1 MATIVPDMKNRRLFF
16 LVVLLIAAFVPAL
29 PTGAQTLLRVATPG
43 ALTGALPIYLGAKK
57 GVFSKYG
64 LTVEVIAT
72 RNEQMNMQALM
83 SDSVQFLGLTVILIP
98 LEYVW
103 GINIT
108 RKVFMNKNRETVK
121 NYLRGL
127 AESVRL
133 MMADKAS
140 TIAVMSRC

>member
-64 LTVEVIAT
+64 LTVEVIANVLRT
-72 RNEQMNMQALM
+72 M
-83 SDSVQFLGLTVILIP
+83 SYEDPAILAIP
-98 LEYVW
+98 YKFFDLSLIQEL
-103 GINIT
+103 
-108 RKVFMNKNRETVK
+108 K
-121 NYLRGL
+121 
-127 AESVRL
+127 AESR
-133 MMADKAS
+133 
-140 TIAVMSRC
+140 

>member
-1 MATIVPDMKNRRLFF
+1 MTIPV
-16 LVVLLIAAFVPAL
+16 
-29 PTGAQTLLRVATPG
+29 
-43 ALTGALPIYLGAKK
+43 
-57 GVFSKYG
+57 
-64 LTVEVIAT
+64 
-72 RNEQMNMQALM
+72 
-83 SDSVQFLGLTVILIP
+83 P

-108 RKVFMNKNRETVK
+108 RKVFMNKNREIVK

-140 TIAVMSRC
+140 TITVVSQVLKIDDADSLDYSFKMMRADARPDLFPTEESIVNVLRTMSYEDPAFFRYHHINILISH